1 MKLTIISRSGEDG
14 WIVMECPALPGCIT
28 QGRTEEEALSNV
40 REAICLYLQPEE
52 NLHLPDGARSVE
64 VDL

>member
-1 MKLTIISRSGEDG
+1 MKLTIIRRSGEDG

-28 QGRTEEEALSNV
+28 QGRTTEEALTNI
-40 REAICLYLQPEE
+40 REAISLYLQPEE
-52 NLHLPDGARSVE
+52 NLHLPDGAETVE

>member
-1 MKLTIISRSGEDG
+1 MVISRPGEDG

-28 QGRTEEEALSNV
+28 QGRTEEEALANV

-52 NLHLPDGARSVE
+52 SMHLPEGARSVE
-64 VDL
+64 VEL

>member
-1 MKLTIISRSGEDG
+1 MKLMITSRQGEDG

-28 QGRTEEEALSNV
+28 QGRTKEEALTHA

-52 NLHLPDGARSVE
+52 NLHLPDGAESIEVE
-64 VDL
+64 L